1 MSHQHGSTIV
11 DAHNCTTCNQFNTD
25 TQGVGLFGNSTGMTS
40 NHTHESVTTNNNQ
53 HLGATSARADNH
65 NNTHLGATS
74 ARDEET
80 LSAGSTARAESNA
93 YRMSANNGDLEKDF
107 SNRNGPNGE
116 PWSLVYENYC

>member
-1 MSHQHGSTIV
+1 
-11 DAHNCTTCNQFNTD
+11 
-25 TQGVGLFGNSTGMTS
+25 MTS
-40 NHTHESVTTNNNQ
+40 NHAHESVNTNNNQ
-53 HLGATSARADNH
+53 HLGATSSRADNH

-107 SNRNGPNGE
+107 SARNGPNGE
-116 PWSLVYENYC
+116 NRNLKSNSCH